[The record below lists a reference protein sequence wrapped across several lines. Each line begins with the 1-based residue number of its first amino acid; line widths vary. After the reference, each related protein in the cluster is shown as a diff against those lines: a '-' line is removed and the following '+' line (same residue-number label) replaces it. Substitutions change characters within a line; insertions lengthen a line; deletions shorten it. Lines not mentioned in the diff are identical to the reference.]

1 MKLREIF
8 TLRKLRLKLRCNFT
22 FCQIRPYGARSA
34 LYGLFVVLS
43 VLFTMATALSVA
55 DFLKILFGTGDEVPL
70 ASGNLVAMAL
80 DRLYTWLISFGQ
92 LNALLFFSGIIFVL
106 YAFKNVFTYL
116 STIEISIIRANVV
129 RSLRNKM
136 FHKAMHLPMSYYDR
150 QRKGDVIARFT
161 SDMVEYE
168 EGILGSIQ
176 MLLTAVISMTLY
188 LFMLFYIN
196 VKLTLFVLCMLPLVA
211 LVISGISHRLKR
223 SSKIVQEMNS
233 YLVSLTDETI
243 GGLKVIKSYTAID
256 FSNHRFRA
264 YNREYTRRRT
274 LMLRRIDA
282 ASPVSDFLGNSI
294 VIGIL
299 LFGAWLV
306 FNGDQ
311 GLTSEL
317 FISYVMLFVLMIPP
331 AKDFSTGLSQIKKG
345 RACADRIRAFLA
357 GAEEEDMLLCPEPHV
372 TPCEHPVGL
381 PVPPDVEFR
390 HVSFSYNPGTLVL
403 DDVSFDVPRG
413 TTLALV
419 GSSGSGKSTI
429 ADLLCRMYNCTHGQ
443 ILLKGENILAIPLAD
458 LRRRIGVVA
467 QDTLLFND
475 TVAANIAFGRPSATR
490 DEIEK
495 AARDAQ
501 AHDFIVTL
509 SQGYDT
515 PLGEGGSLL
524 SGGQRQRISIA
535 RALLRNP
542 DLLIF
547 DEATSA
553 LDTESERLLQAT
565 LNEVLR
571 NRSAIVIAHR
581 LSTVVNADNI
591 IVLDHGRVVEHG
603 THTELMA
610 INGRYAQLVALQSF

>member
-1 MKLREIF
+1 MKLRGNF
-8 TLRKLRLKLRCNFT
+8 TLKQLK
-22 FCQIRPYGARSA
+22 PYSAQSA
-34 LYGLFVVLS
+34 LYGLFMVLS

-55 DFLKILFGTGDEVPL
+55 DFLKILFGTGDATPV
-70 ASGNLVAMAL
+70 ATGNLVALWL
-80 DRLYTWLISFGQ
+80 DRLYSWLISFGQ
-92 LNALLFFSGIIFVL
+92 LKALLLFSGIIFVL
-106 YAFKNVFTYL
+106 YALKNVFSYL
-116 STIEISIIRANVV
+116 SAVEISIIRTGIV
-129 RSLRNKM
+129 RNLRNRM
-136 FHKAMHLPMSYYDR
+136 FHKAMHLPMSYYDHH
-150 QRKGDVIARFT
+150 RKGDVMARFT

-176 MLLTAVISMTLY
+176 MLLTAVIGMTLY

-196 VKLTLFVLCMLPLVA
+196 IKLTLFVLCMLPLVA
-211 LVISGISHRLKR
+211 FVISGISHKLKR

-256 FSNHRFRA
+256 FSNRRFCA
-264 YNREYTRRRT
+264 SNREYTRRRT

-282 ASPVSDFLGNSI
+282 ASPVSDFLGNTI

-306 FNGDQ
+306 FSGDQ

-345 RACADRIRAFLA
+345 RACADRIEQFLNESSEPSEY
-357 GAEEEDMLLCPEPHV
+357 AERFENAEPSGNLVSLRHV
-372 TPCEHPVGL
+372 T
-381 PVPPDVEFR
+381 
-390 HVSFSYNPGTLVL
+390 FSYNPGTPVL

-413 TTLALV
+413 TTVALV

-429 ADLLCRMYNCTHGQ
+429 ADLLCRFYPCTQGA
-443 ILLKGENILAIPLAD
+443 IMLDGVNINNMPLAD
-458 LRRRIGVVA
+458 LRSRIGVVA

-475 TVAANIAFGRPSATR
+475 TVAANIAFGCPNATR
-490 DEIEK
+490 ADIEQ
-495 AARDAQ
+495 AARAAQ
-501 AHDFIVTL
+501 AHDFIVGL
-509 SQGYDT
+509 AQGYDT
-515 PLGEGGSLL
+515 SLGEGGSLL

-565 LNEVLR
+565 LDEVLR
-571 NRSAIVIAHR
+571 HRSAIVIAHR
-581 LSTVVNADNI
+581 LSTVVNADCI
-591 IVLDHGRVVEHG
+591 VVLDHGRVVERG
-603 THTELMA
+603 THTQLMA
-610 INGRYAQLVALQSF
+610 LNGRYAQLVALQSF

>member
-1 MKLREIF
+1 MKLRGNF
-8 TLRKLRLKLRCNFT
+8 TLKQLK
-22 FCQIRPYGARSA
+22 PYSAQSA
-34 LYGLFVVLS
+34 LYGLFMVLS

-55 DFLKILFGTGDEVPL
+55 DFLKILFGTGDATPV
-70 ASGNLVAMAL
+70 ATGNLVALWL
-80 DRLYTWLISFGQ
+80 DRLYSWLISFGQ
-92 LNALLFFSGIIFVL
+92 LKALLLFSGIIFVL
-106 YAFKNVFTYL
+106 YALKNVFSYL
-116 STIEISIIRANVV
+116 SAVEISIIRTGIV
-129 RSLRNKM
+129 RNLRNRM
-136 FHKAMHLPMSYYDR
+136 FHKAMHLPMSYYDHH
-150 QRKGDVIARFT
+150 RKGDVMARFT

-176 MLLTAVISMTLY
+176 MLLTAVIGMTLY

-211 LVISGISHRLKR
+211 FVISGISHKLKR

-256 FSNHRFRA
+256 FSNRRFRA
-264 YNREYTRRRT
+264 SNREYTRRRT

-282 ASPVSDFLGNSI
+282 ASPVSDFLGNTI

-306 FNGDQ
+306 FSGDQ

-345 RACADRIRAFLA
+345 RACADRIEQFLNESSEPSEY
-357 GAEEEDMLLCPEPHV
+357 AERFENAEPSGNLVSLRHV
-372 TPCEHPVGL
+372 T
-381 PVPPDVEFR
+381 
-390 HVSFSYNPGTLVL
+390 FSYNPGTPVL

-413 TTLALV
+413 TTVALV

-429 ADLLCRMYNCTHGQ
+429 ADLLCRFYPCTQGA
-443 ILLKGENILAIPLAD
+443 IMLDGVNINNMPLAD
-458 LRRRIGVVA
+458 LRSRIGVVA

-475 TVAANIAFGRPSATR
+475 TVAANIAFGCPNATR
-490 DEIEK
+490 ADIEQ
-495 AARDAQ
+495 AARAAQ
-501 AHDFIVTL
+501 AHDFIVGL
-509 SQGYDT
+509 AQGYDT
-515 PLGEGGSLL
+515 SLGDGGSLL

-565 LNEVLR
+565 LDEVLR
-571 NRSAIVIAHR
+571 HRSAIVIAHR
-581 LSTVVNADNI
+581 LSTVVNADCI
-591 IVLDHGRVVEHG
+591 VVLDHGRVVERG
-603 THTELMA
+603 THTQLMTL
-610 INGRYAQLVALQSF
+610 NGRYAQLVALQSF

>member
-1 MKLREIF
+1 MSLRDNF
-8 TLRKLRLKLRCNFT
+8 TLHQLK
-22 FCQIRPYGARSA
+22 PYSGQSA

-55 DFLKILFGTGDEVPL
+55 DFLKILFGTGEDVPTV
-70 ASGNLVAMAL
+70 SGNLVAMAL
-80 DRLYTWLISFGQ
+80 DRLYAWLISFGQ
-92 LNALLFFSGIIFVL
+92 LNALLLFSGIIFVL
-106 YAFKNVFTYL
+106 YSLKNVFSYL
-116 STIEISIIRANVV
+116 SAIEISIIRIGIV
-129 RSLRNKM
+129 RNLRNRM
-136 FHKAMHLPMSYYDR
+136 FHKAMRLPMSYYDHH
-150 QRKGDVIARFT
+150 RKGDVMARFT

-176 MLLTAVISMTLY
+176 MLLTSVISMTLY

-256 FSNHRFRA
+256 FSNRRFRA
-264 YNREYTRRRT
+264 SNREYTRRRT

-282 ASPVSDFLGNSI
+282 ASPVSDFLGNTI

-306 FNGDQ
+306 FSGDQ

-345 RACADRIRAFLA
+345 RACSDRINAFLN
-357 GAEEEDMLLCPEPHV
+357 EPS
-372 TPCEHPVGL
+372 E
-381 PVPPDVEFR
+381 PDVIREAEDKNPNLESPTVSLR
-390 HVSFSYNPGTLVL
+390 HVSFSYNEGVPVL
-403 DDVSFDVPRG
+403 EDISFDVPCG

-429 ADLLCRMYNCTHGQ
+429 ADLLCRFYPCTQGE
-443 ILLKGENILAIPLAD
+443 ILLGGIDINSMSLTA
-458 LRRRIGVVA
+458 LRSRIGVVA

-475 TVAANIAFGRPSATR
+475 TVAANIAFGCPGASRH
-490 DEIEK
+490 DVEQ
-495 AARDAQ
+495 AARAAQ
-501 AHDFIVTL
+501 AHDFIAAL
-509 SQGYDT
+509 PKGYDT
-515 PLGEGGSLL
+515 SLGEGGNLL

-542 DLLIF
+542 DLLIL

-565 LNEVLR
+565 LDEVLR
-571 NRSAIVIAHR
+571 HRSAIVIAHR
-581 LSTVVNADNI
+581 LSTVVNADCI
-591 IVLDHGRVVEHG
+591 VVLDHGRVVERG
-603 THTELMA
+603 THSELMA
-610 INGRYAQLVALQSF
+610 LHGRYAELVALQSF

>member
-1 MKLREIF
+1 MKLRGNF
-8 TLRKLRLKLRCNFT
+8 TLKQLK
-22 FCQIRPYGARSA
+22 PYSAQSA
-34 LYGLFVVLS
+34 LYGLFMVLS

-55 DFLKILFGTGDEVPL
+55 DFLKILFGTGDATPV
-70 ASGNLVAMAL
+70 ATGNLVALWL
-80 DRLYTWLISFGQ
+80 DRLYSWLISFGQ
-92 LNALLFFSGIIFVL
+92 LKALLLFSGIIFVL
-106 YAFKNVFTYL
+106 YALKNVFSYL
-116 STIEISIIRANVV
+116 SAVEISIIRTGIV
-129 RSLRNKM
+129 RNLRNRM
-136 FHKAMHLPMSYYDR
+136 FHKAMHLPMSYYDHH
-150 QRKGDVIARFT
+150 RKGDVMARFT

-176 MLLTAVISMTLY
+176 MLLTAVIGMTLY

-211 LVISGISHRLKR
+211 FVISGISHKLKR

-256 FSNHRFRA
+256 FSNRRFRA
-264 YNREYTRRRT
+264 SNREYTRRRT

-282 ASPVSDFLGNSI
+282 ASPVSDFLGNTI

-306 FNGDQ
+306 FSGDQ

-345 RACADRIRAFLA
+345 RACADRIEQFLNESSEPSEY
-357 GAEEEDMLLCPEPHV
+357 AERFENAEPSGNLVSLRHV
-372 TPCEHPVGL
+372 T
-381 PVPPDVEFR
+381 
-390 HVSFSYNPGTLVL
+390 FSYNPGTPVL

-413 TTLALV
+413 TTVALV

-429 ADLLCRMYNCTHGQ
+429 ADLLCRFYPCTQGA
-443 ILLKGENILAIPLAD
+443 IMLDGVNINNMPLAD
-458 LRRRIGVVA
+458 LRSRIGVVA

-475 TVAANIAFGRPSATR
+475 TVAANIAFGCPNATR
-490 DEIEK
+490 ADIEQ
-495 AARDAQ
+495 AARAAQ
-501 AHDFIVTL
+501 AHDFIVSL
-509 SQGYDT
+509 AQGYDT
-515 PLGEGGSLL
+515 SLGEGGSLL

-565 LNEVLR
+565 LDEVLR
-571 NRSAIVIAHR
+571 HRSAIVIAHR
-581 LSTVVNADNI
+581 LSTVVNADCI
-591 IVLDHGRVVEHG
+591 VVLDHGRVVERG
-603 THTELMA
+603 THTQLMTL
-610 INGRYAQLVALQSF
+610 NGRYAQLVALQSF